1 MPAPEYIC
9 AGPDQALWFT
19 EFGNTIGRITTNGK
33 LSQFPIKGSPSSQP
47 VAIAAGPDGALWFTE
62 DLSDRAQIGRLTLS
76 GKVRL
81 YDVPT
86 SGAASLEEITIGPL
100 GDMWFVSASPAAI
113 GRITTR

>member
-1 MPAPEYIC
+1 M
-9 AGPDQALWFT
+9 
-19 EFGNTIGRITTNGK
+19 
-33 LSQFPIKGSPSSQP
+33 
-47 VAIAAGPDGALWFTE
+47 
-62 DLSDRAQIGRLTLS
+62 TLS